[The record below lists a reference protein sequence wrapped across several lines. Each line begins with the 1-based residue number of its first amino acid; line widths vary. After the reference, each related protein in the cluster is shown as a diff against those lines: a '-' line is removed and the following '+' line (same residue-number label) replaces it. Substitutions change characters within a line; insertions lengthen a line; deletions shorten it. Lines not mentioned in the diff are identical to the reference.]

1 MAQLDSKQRQA
12 LEAQVTS
19 LADTVAAA
27 LGLEVVLVEIK
38 GGGGRSV
45 VRVYIDQQPGGVTLE
60 DCERFSKRFA
70 VVLDVEDWIPFSY
83 TLEVSSPGLDR
94 PLVKESDFRRFL
106 GRNVRIRTR
115 TPKDG
120 QRKFKGT
127 IRAMAEGRVGLEV
140 EPGKQIEI
148 ALDDIEKANLVIEI

>member
-19 LADTVAAA
+19 LAENVAAA

-45 VRVYIDQQPGGVTLE
+45 VRVYIDQQPGGVTLD

-70 VVLDVEDWIPFSY
+70 VVLEVEDWIPFSY
-83 TLEVSSPGLDR
+83 VLEVSSPGLDR
-94 PLVKESDFRRFL
+94 PLRKESDFTRFV
-106 GRNVRIRTR
+106 GKSARVRTR
-115 TPKDG
+115 APREG
-120 QRKFKGT
+120 QRNFKGT
-127 IRAMAEGRVGLEV
+127 IRSVQEGTVGLEV
-140 EPGKQIEI
+140 APDKQIEI
-148 ALDDIEKANLVIEI
+148 APDDIEKANLVIEI